1 MRKLEEN
8 IGYIFENPSLLEEA
22 LTHSSYANEHGKT
35 RVDCNERLE
44 FLGDAVLSVVV
55 AEHLFLVNPDVE
67 EGELTKTRSSMVCEG
82 ALAEFARDIHLG
94 EYMYLGKG
102 ETKNRGNERD
112 SILSDC
118 FEALIAAIYLD
129 GGFRAAEK
137 FIHRHV
143 LQEAEV
149 VELSRDYKTE
159 LQEVVQQNPEERIRY
174 VHTGESGPDHDKTFE
189 VEIWLNSNVIAR
201 GAGRSK
207 KQAEQNAACE
217 ALKLMGLVT

>member
-1 MRKLEEN
+1 MVK
-8 IGYIFENPSLLEEA
+8 IGYEFKDVGLLKTA
-22 LTHSSYANEHGKT
+22 VTHTSYANEHRRENIKH
-35 RVDCNERLE
+35 NERLE

-67 EGELTKTRSSMVCEG
+67 EGELTKARSSMVCEG

-102 ETKNRGNERD
+102 ETKNHGNERD

-159 LQEVVQQNPEERIRY
+159 LQEVVQQNPEEKIRY

-189 VEIWLNSNVIAR
+189 VEIWLNSNVIAK
-201 GAGRSK
+201 GTGRSK

-217 ALKLMGLVT
+217 ALRLMGLVT